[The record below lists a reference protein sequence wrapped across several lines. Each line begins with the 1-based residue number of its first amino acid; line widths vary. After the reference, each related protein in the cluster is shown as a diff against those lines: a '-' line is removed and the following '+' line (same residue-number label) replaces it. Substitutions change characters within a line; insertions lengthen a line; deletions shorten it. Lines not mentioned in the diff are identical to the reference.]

1 MPGNKNHHYVPRF
14 YLRNFSRSGKSV
26 DLFNIDSNQLIKN
39 APIKGQ
45 CCGDYFYGKNLE
57 HEKSLSAAEGEVAT
71 LFKTINEQLR
81 LPHYFTAGH
90 LLLCFHIATQG
101 ARTQYAA
108 DVMDEITDGMWKEV
122 LKHEPTVTKD
132 MLAQVKIG
140 YDNPALVSI
149 GHAALSFPLL
159 MDLECRALL
168 APPGTEFITSDNPVV
183 MYNQF
188 MLRRTVGSN
197 TGIASKGLQIFF
209 PIWPFLTLV
218 MYDRDVYHFG
228 RAKSEL
234 VHIASAMDVHELNM
248 LQVIAA
254 TKNVYTLTPAAN
266 IFKVAQDAA
275 KYRRKKKVVVKA
287 FPQANEGDRNS
298 ELIATS
304 REDIRTGAMLGFMR
318 VHKRPKT
325 WLKNFNA
332 QAYQQAAVVRD
343 EAIVAR
349 FEAHVKAV
357 KGGKTAPE
365 DVIKNIFGKPVVDG
379 TF

>member
-1 MPGNKNHHYVPRF
+1 M
-14 YLRNFSRSGKSV
+14 
-26 DLFNIDSNQLIKN
+26 
-39 APIKGQ
+39 
-45 CCGDYFYGKNLE
+45 
-57 HEKSLSAAEGEVAT
+57 AT
-71 LFKTINEQLR
+71 LFKTITEQVR

-90 LLLCFHIATQG
+90 LLLCFHIATQA

-108 DVMDEITDGMWKEV
+108 DVMNEIADGMWKEV
-122 LKHEPTVTKD
+122 LKHDPTVTKD

-168 APPGTEFITSDNPVV
+168 APRGTEFITSDNPVV

-228 RAKSEL
+228 RAKSAL
-234 VHIASAMDVHELNM
+234 VHIASATDVHELNM

-287 FPQANEGDRNS
+287 FAQANEGDRNS

-318 VHKRPKT
+318 VHKRANT

-332 QAYQQAAVVRD
+332 QTYQQATVVRD

-349 FEAHVKAV
+349 FEAHIKAV
-357 KGGKTAPE
+357 KGGKTVPE
-365 DVIKNIFGKPVVDG
+365 DVIKNIFGKTVVDG